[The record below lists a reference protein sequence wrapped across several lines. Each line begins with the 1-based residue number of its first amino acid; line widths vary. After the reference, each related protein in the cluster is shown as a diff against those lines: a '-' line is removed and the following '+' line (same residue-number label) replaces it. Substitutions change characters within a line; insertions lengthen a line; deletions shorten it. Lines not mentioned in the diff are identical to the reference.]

1 MKVTDSRI
9 SRLEDASFRAL
20 KAAERQ
26 KAESHAATVK
36 AALMQSR
43 KAAQHRK

>member
-1 MKVTDSRI
+1 MNVTDTRI

-26 KAESHAATVK
+26 KAEAHAATVK

-43 KAAQHRK
+43 KASEHRK